1 MSILRQLIGRIK
13 LRWRGKNHI
22 VGWGLTPEET
32 VSFIRSR
39 SKMVL
44 TFYGYSGM
52 GYEDEDIMMGTAR
65 EVLSQYRP
73 EKTLVLSGATE
84 VGIGAV
90 YALAKSL
97 GFETA
102 GIVTSK
108 AAEKPEEISPFVD
121 HICFIKDTQ
130 HGGKLPNS
138 NELSPTSRAMVDCS
152 DIMVA
157 IGGNDISREELVEG
171 KKQGKPIQ
179 YFPADMN
186 HETAMRQATKK
197 GLPTPDSFKGTV
209 HDTFSG
215 MKKGD
220 QAKPSQT
227 NR

>member
-1 MSILRQLIGRIK
+1 MSTLSQLIGRIK
-13 LRWRGKNHI
+13 LLWRGKNHI
-22 VGWGLTPEET
+22 VGWNMRPEEA
-32 VSFIRSR
+32 VSFIRSCG
-39 SKMVL
+39 KVVL

-52 GYEDEDIMMGTAR
+52 GYEDEDAMIGTSR

-73 EKTLVLSGATE
+73 EKTLIVIGATE
-84 VGIGAV
+84 VGIGAI
-90 YALAKSL
+90 YPLAKTL

-102 GIVTSK
+102 GIVASQ
-108 AAEKPEEISPFVD
+108 AVEKPQGISAFVD

-138 NELSPTSRAMVDCS
+138 NQLSPTSRAMVDCS

-171 KKQGKPIQ
+171 KKQGKPVQ

-186 HETAMRQATKK
+186 HEKAMNQAMKK

-215 MKKGD
+215 AKKGD
-220 QAKPSQT
+220 PAK
-227 NR
+227 RR